1 MEFLPQNL
9 VNEWSWR
16 VDTGMPDYRNPL
28 HLIELKNLLIERKF
42 PHQFIDGLIGNLIEA
57 KGDTSATTFYHE
69 VITGIVVGGGSGTFN
84 TGDEV
89 KKYFDGGTIRAV
101 NAGLGTVKPE
111 GAAWERFLSSDSI
124 PKSKIVSDANS
135 VGKSIIS
142 NLGKGSN
149 MMWTGPTNDG
159 SKFGAADIAGKFPG
173 YGEVGISL
181 KYGAGQLKNLT
192 LGTFTNTLG
201 LPSLTGI
208 GFVKE
213 YSSDFDAM
221 TKDWMKIITGIFNS
235 KSNDR
240 NANKI
245 FKKHS
250 KTTWNTYQK
259 EKISQSDLDILTKAV
274 GMNTIKQKD
283 SKSKTFKYFCRKLQE
298 KYHPKWKEWQ
308 SKRGKHFNDIFGTY
322 LKKYDHQIRVN
333 LSELFKKELSVGE
346 TSMFYAAS
354 RGKTF
359 WFIPSETLYNKE
371 MGPDEFIADYE
382 LSESQAGYKFFLDVG
397 TQTAGG
403 IGTIIIEIRFAGGQM
418 DGTPDV
424 KSSYKLVAK
433 DWSGLLGKFR
443 K

>member
-9 VNEWSWR
+9 VKEWSWR

-181 KYGAGQLKNLT
+181 KYGAGHLKNLT
-192 LGTFTNTLG
+192 LGTFTKTLG
-201 LPSLTGI
+201 IPVLKGAD
-208 GFVKE
+208 FVKE
-213 YSSDFDAM
+213 YSSNFDAL
-221 TKDWMKIITGIFNS
+221 TKDWTTLVTSLFNS
-235 KSNDR
+235 KSTDK

-245 FKKHS
+245 FKKHIKS
-250 KTTWNTYQK
+250 SWGAYQK

>member
-9 VNEWSWR
+9 VKEWSWR

-192 LGTFTNTLG
+192 LGTFTKTLG
-201 LPSLTGI
+201 IPVLKGAD
-208 GFVKE
+208 FVKE
-213 YSSDFDAM
+213 YSSNFDAL
-221 TKDWMKIITGIFNS
+221 TKDWTTLVTSLFNS
-235 KSNDR
+235 KSTDK

-245 FKKHS
+245 FKIHIKS
-250 KTTWNTYQK
+250 SWGAYQK

>member
-1 MEFLPQNL
+1 MKFLPEKL
-9 VNEWSWR
+9 VREWSWR
-16 VDTGMPDYRNPL
+16 VDTGIPSHKNPI
-28 HLIELKNLLIERKF
+28 HLIELKNLLIEKQFPEKF
-42 PHQFIDGLIGNLIEA
+42 INALFGNLNEA
-57 KGDTSATTFYHE
+57 KGNTSATTFYHE

-89 KKYFDGGTIRAV
+89 KKYFDDGTITAV
-101 NAGLGTVKPE
+101 NSGLNPIKPE
-111 GAAWERFLSSDSI
+111 GTAWERFLSSDSI
-124 PKSKIVSDANS
+124 PKSKIVSDAKS
-135 VGKSIIS
+135 VGQSIIT

-159 SKFGAADIAGKFPG
+159 SDFGAADIAGKFSG

-192 LGTFTNTLG
+192 LGTFTKTLG
-201 LPSLTGI
+201 IPVLKGA

-213 YSSDFDAM
+213 YSSNFDAL
-221 TKDWMKIITGIFNS
+221 TKDWTKLITSLFNS
-235 KSNDR
+235 KSTDK

-245 FKKHS
+245 FKKHIKNS
-250 KTTWNTYQK
+250 WGTYQK

-298 KYHPKWKEWQ
+298 KYHPKWTEWQ

-346 TSMFYAAS
+346 TSMFYAAKG
-354 RGKTF
+354 GKTF
-359 WFIPSETLYNKE
+359 WFIPSETLYNKK

-382 LSESQAGYKFFLDVG
+382 LQESQAGYKFFLDVG

-433 DWSGLLGKFR
+433 DWSGLLGTFR